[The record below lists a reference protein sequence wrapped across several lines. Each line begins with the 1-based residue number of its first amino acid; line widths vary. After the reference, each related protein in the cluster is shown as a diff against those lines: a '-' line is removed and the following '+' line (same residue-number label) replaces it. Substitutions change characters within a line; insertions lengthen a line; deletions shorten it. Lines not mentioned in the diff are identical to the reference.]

1 MDAVLR
7 AESTFQSLC
16 KWRLLPPGWHVHGML
31 KCPGT
36 LTPVL
41 EVRSPR
47 LVFPMLSLPCH
58 TCFFPPTLPV
68 QGCALGFSVS
78 AFRRL
83 SRGGPFPHTTST
95 MASVRGHHSLY
106 LQPLPFSRF
115 QGCILRSS
123 LTAAASAHGHR
134 CVSLLERASI
144 SCEKSPR
151 VTSLLSSTVSSSFL

>member
-16 KWRLLPPGWHVHGML
+16 KWRLLPPRWHVHGML
-31 KCPGT
+31 ECTGT

-58 TCFFPPTLPV
+58 TCFFPSTLPV

-83 SRGGPFPHTTST
+83 SRGGP
-95 MASVRGHHSLY
+95 L
-106 LQPLPFSRF
+106 
-115 QGCILRSS
+115 
-123 LTAAASAHGHR
+123 SAHNFNHGL
-134 CVSLLERASI
+134 CVR
-144 SCEKSPR
+144 
-151 VTSLLSSTVSSSFL
+151 TSLSLSSAFAFLWIPGLHSSFQPDSCRQCPWPPLRHPV